1 MSYRAGW
8 TCHSG
13 AHGRIVQLRG
23 NRGAGPRMNDAQ
35 TAKALPSDAP
45 TETEERPF
53 TAIGFVL
60 LSLVLFS
67 GLDACSKILV
77 VDYSAVLITW
87 GRYAANLVL
96 LLPFLL
102 RAGPHP
108 FATAG
113 LGLQIGRGL
122 AMGGSS
128 VLFIA
133 GLANMAMADA
143 TAVAF
148 AAPLFVTALSIPFLG
163 ERVGIRRWSAVAVGF
178 VGVMVI
184 VEPGSST
191 FHPASLFPLA
201 SAACWAAGLIITRRI
216 KTRDATLTTL
226 LYTTLVAFLIATA
239 FLPWVWQPLTIRAT
253 GLIGVMGLLSSAGQ
267 YFLLLGYQRGPASL
281 LAPFSYMQIITS
293 TFWGAVLFGTWPGA
307 STLIGAS
314 IVVAS
319 GLYVL
324 HRERV
329 RRGEP
334 R

>member
-1 MSYRAGW
+1 MSVA
-8 TCHSG
+8 
-13 AHGRIVQLRG
+13 
-23 NRGAGPRMNDAQ
+23 
-35 TAKALPSDAP
+35 AKLLPAAIP
-45 TETEERPF
+45 QEAEERPLG
-53 TAIGFVL
+53 AIGLVL
-60 LSLVLFS
+60 LSLVVFS
-67 GLDACSKILV
+67 GLDAVSKLLV
-77 VDYSAVLITW
+77 VDYSPILITW
-87 GRYAANLVL
+87 GRYGANLLVL
-96 LLPFLL
+96 LPFIL
-102 RAGPHP
+102 RAGARP
-108 FATAG
+108 FASAG
-113 LGLQIGRGL
+113 IGLQIGRGF

-128 VLFIA
+128 ALFIA
-133 GLANMAMADA
+133 GLAQMAMPDA

-148 AAPLFVTALSIPFLG
+148 AAPLIVTALSIPFLG

-178 VGVMVI
+178 IGVMVI
-184 VEPGSST
+184 VQPGSSA
-191 FHPASLFPLA
+191 FHPASLFPLG

-226 LYTTLVAFLIATA
+226 LYTTLVAFLIMTA
-239 FLPWVWQPLTIRAT
+239 FLPWVWQPLPLRAL
-253 GLIGVMGLLSSAGQ
+253 GLILLMGVLSSVGQ

-293 TFWGAVLFGTWPGA
+293 TFWSALLFAAWPGA
-307 STLIGAS
+307 ATLIGAA

>member
-1 MSYRAGW
+1 
-8 TCHSG
+8 
-13 AHGRIVQLRG
+13 
-23 NRGAGPRMNDAQ
+23 MNDVQ
-35 TAKALPSDAP
+35 TAKALPIAAP
-45 TETEERPF
+45 PEAEERPLA
-53 TAIGFVL
+53 AIGLVL

-67 GLDACSKILV
+67 GLDACSKVLV
-77 VDYSAVLITW
+77 ASYSPILITW

-96 LLPFLL
+96 LLPFLWW
-102 RAGPHP
+102 AGPHP

-113 LGLQIGRGL
+113 IGLQIGRGV

-133 GLANMAMADA
+133 GLAKMAMADA
-143 TAVAF
+143 TSVAF
-148 AAPLFVTALSIPFLG
+148 AAPLIVTALSIPFLG
-163 ERVGIRRWSAVAVGF
+163 EKVGIRRWSAVAVGF
-178 VGVMVI
+178 VGVMII
-184 VEPGSST
+184 VQPGSST
-191 FHPASLFPLA
+191 FHPASLFPLG
-201 SAACWAAGLIITRRI
+201 SAACWAAGLVITRRI

-226 LYTTLVAFLIATA
+226 LYTTGVAFLIASV
-239 FLPWVWQPLTIRAT
+239 FLPWVWQPLPLSALA
-253 GLIGVMGLLSSAGQ
+253 LIALMGVLSSAGQ

-307 STLIGAS
+307 STLIGAA

-324 HRERV
+324 HRERM

>member
-1 MSYRAGW
+1 MDDVK
-8 TCHSG
+8 T
-13 AHGRIVQLRG
+13 V
-23 NRGAGPRMNDAQ
+23 
-35 TAKALPSDAP
+35 KAPPAAAP
-45 TETEERPF
+45 AEAEERPLA
-53 TAIGFVL
+53 AIGLVL

-67 GLDACSKILV
+67 GLDACSKVLV
-77 VDYSAVLITW
+77 ADYSPVLITW
-87 GRYAANLVL
+87 GRYAVNLVL

-102 RAGPHP
+102 RAGPRP
-108 FATAG
+108 FATAS
-113 LGLQIGRGL
+113 LGLQIGRGI

-133 GLANMAMADA
+133 GLVKMAMADA

-148 AAPLFVTALSIPFLG
+148 AAPLIVTALSIPFLG
-163 ERVGIRRWSAVAVGF
+163 ESVGVRRWSAVAVGF
-178 VGVMVI
+178 VGVMII
-184 VEPGSST
+184 VQPGSSAFQPT
-191 FHPASLFPLA
+191 SLFPLA
-201 SAACWAAGLIITRRI
+201 SATCWAAGLVITRRI

-226 LYTTLVAFLIATA
+226 LYTTIVAFLLATV
-239 FLPWVWQPLTIRAT
+239 FLPWVWQPLPLRAV
-253 GLIGVMGLLSSAGQ
+253 LLVVLMGLLSSAGQ

-293 TFWGAVLFGTWPGA
+293 TFWSVVLFGTWPGA
-307 STLIGAS
+307 TTLIGAA

-329 RRGEP
+329 RRGVP

>member
-1 MSYRAGW
+1 MNEAG
-8 TCHSG
+8 
-13 AHGRIVQLRG
+13 
-23 NRGAGPRMNDAQ
+23 
-35 TAKALPSDAP
+35 TAKAAP
-45 TETEERPF
+45 AAVPAEAEERPLA
-53 TAIGFVL
+53 AIGLVL
-60 LSLVLFS
+60 ASLLLFS

-77 VDYSAVLITW
+77 ADYSPVLITW

-96 LLPFLL
+96 LLPFVL
-102 RAGPHP
+102 RAGPRP
-108 FATAG
+108 LATAG
-113 LGLQIGRGL
+113 IGLQIGRGV

-128 VLFIA
+128 VLYIA
-133 GLANMAMADA
+133 GLASMAMADA

-148 AAPLFVTALSIPFLG
+148 AAPLIVTALSIPFLG
-163 ERVGIRRWSAVAVGF
+163 ERVGIRRWSAVAMGF
-178 VGVMVI
+178 LGVMI
-184 VEPGSST
+184 VVRPGSST

-201 SAACWAAGLIITRRI
+201 SAACWATGLVITRRI

-226 LYTTLVAFLIATA
+226 LYTTLVAFLMAST
-239 FLPWVWQPLTIRAT
+239 FLPWVWEPLSWRAL
-253 GLIGVMGLLSSAGQ
+253 GLIAVMGLLSTAGQ

-293 TFWGAVLFGTWPGA
+293 TFWGAVLFGSWPGA
-307 STLIGAS
+307 NTLIGAP

>member
-1 MSYRAGW
+1 
-8 TCHSG
+8 
-13 AHGRIVQLRG
+13 
-23 NRGAGPRMNDAQ
+23 MNDTQ
-35 TAKALPSDAP
+35 TAKVLPTAAPPESD
-45 TETEERPF
+45 ERPLA
-53 TAIGFVL
+53 AIGLVL

-67 GLDACSKILV
+67 GLDACSKVLV
-77 VDYSAVLITW
+77 ADYSPVLITW
-87 GRYAANLVL
+87 GRYAANLAL

-113 LGLQIGRGL
+113 IGLQIGRGI

-133 GLANMAMADA
+133 GLAKMAMPDA

-148 AAPLFVTALSIPFLG
+148 AAPLIVTALSIPFLG
-163 ERVGIRRWSAVAVGF
+163 ENVGIRRWSAVAVGF
-178 VGVMVI
+178 AGVMVI
-184 VEPGSST
+184 VQPGSST
-191 FHPASLFPLA
+191 FQPTSLFPLA
-201 SAACWAAGLIITRRI
+201 SATCWAAGLVITRRI

-226 LYTTLVAFLIATA
+226 LYTTIVAFLLASI
-239 FLPWVWQPLTIRAT
+239 FLPWVWQPLPMRAIL
-253 GLIGVMGLLSSAGQ
+253 LIVLMGLLSSAGQ

-293 TFWGAVLFGTWPGA
+293 TFWGVVLFGTWPGPA
-307 STLIGAS
+307 TLMGAA

>member
-1 MSYRAGW
+1 MSE
-8 TCHSG
+8 
-13 AHGRIVQLRG
+13 
-23 NRGAGPRMNDAQ
+23 AQ
-35 TAKALPSDAP
+35 TAKLLPATLP
-45 TETEERPF
+45 QEAEERPLA
-53 TAIGFVL
+53 AIGLVL
-60 LSLVLFS
+60 LSLLAFS
-67 GLDACSKILV
+67 GLDAVSKVLV
-77 VDYSAVLITW
+77 AHYSPVLITW

-96 LLPFLL
+96 LLPFVL
-102 RAGPHP
+102 RAGARP

-113 LGLQIGRGL
+113 IGLQIGRGV

-133 GLANMAMADA
+133 GLAQMAMPDA

-148 AAPLFVTALSIPFLG
+148 AAPLIVTALSIPFLG
-163 ERVGIRRWSAVAVGF
+163 ERVGIRRWSAVAVGL
-178 VGVMVI
+178 VGVMII
-184 VEPGSST
+184 VQPGT
-191 FHPASLFPLA
+191 TAFHPASLFPLA
-201 SAACWAAGLIITRRI
+201 SAACWAAGLVITRRI

-253 GLIGVMGLLSSAGQ
+253 GLIGVMGLLSSGGQ

-293 TFWGAVLFGTWPGA
+293 TFWGAVLFGTWPGMA
-307 STLIGAS
+307 TLVGAS

>member
-1 MSYRAGW
+1 M
-8 TCHSG
+8 G
-13 AHGRIVQLRG
+13 AVEPL
-23 NRGAGPRMNDAQ
+23 MNDAQ
-35 TAKALPSDAP
+35 SAKLLPAALAP
-45 TETEERPF
+45 QEAEERPF
-53 TAIGFVL
+53 AAIGLVL
-60 LSLVLFS
+60 MSLVVFS
-67 GLDACSKILV
+67 GLDAISKILV
-77 VDYSAVLITW
+77 ADYSPVLITW
-87 GRYAANLVL
+87 GRYGANLML
-96 LLPFLL
+96 LLPFML
-102 RAGPHP
+102 RAGARP

-113 LGLQIGRGL
+113 IGLQIGRGF

-133 GLANMAMADA
+133 GLAQMAMPDA

-148 AAPLFVTALSIPFLG
+148 AAPLMVTALSIPFLG

-184 VEPGSST
+184 VQPGSSS
-191 FHPASLFPLA
+191 FHLASLFPLA

-226 LYTTLVAFLIATA
+226 LYTTLVAFLIMTA
-239 FLPWVWQPLTIRAT
+239 FLPWVWQPLPLRAL
-253 GLIGVMGLLSSAGQ
+253 GLILVMGVLSSAGQ

-293 TFWGAVLFGTWPGA
+293 TFWSAVLFGTWPGA
-307 STLIGAS
+307 ATLIGAP

-319 GLYVL
+319 GLYVF

>member
-1 MSYRAGW
+1 MSVA
-8 TCHSG
+8 
-13 AHGRIVQLRG
+13 
-23 NRGAGPRMNDAQ
+23 
-35 TAKALPSDAP
+35 AKLLPAAIP
-45 TETEERPF
+45 QEAEERPLG
-53 TAIGFVL
+53 AIGLVL
-60 LSLVLFS
+60 LSLVVFS
-67 GLDACSKILV
+67 GLDAVSKVLV
-77 VDYSAVLITW
+77 VDYSPILITW
-87 GRYAANLVL
+87 GRYGANLL
-96 LLPFLL
+96 MLLPFIL
-102 RAGPHP
+102 RAGAHP
-108 FATAG
+108 FASAG
-113 LGLQIGRGL
+113 IGLQIARGF

-133 GLANMAMADA
+133 GLAQMAMPDA

-148 AAPLFVTALSIPFLG
+148 AAPLIVTALSIPFLG

-178 VGVMVI
+178 IGVMVI
-184 VEPGSST
+184 VQPGSSA
-191 FHPASLFPLA
+191 FHPASLFPLG
-201 SAACWAAGLIITRRI
+201 SAAFWAAGLIITRRI

-226 LYTTLVAFLIATA
+226 LYTTLVAFLIMTA
-239 FLPWVWQPLTIRAT
+239 FLPWVWQPLSLRAL
-253 GLIGVMGLLSSAGQ
+253 GLILLMGVLSSVGQ

-293 TFWGAVLFGTWPGA
+293 TFWSAVLFAAWPGA
-307 STLIGAS
+307 ATLIGAA